1 MSLWSQE
8 SLPST
13 MMHRLKHHAVAA
25 ALVLAT
31 VIGCS
36 AQPQSTS
43 ESPAS
48 TVEDFSTEKLNE
60 YRGQVV
66 ILNFWA
72 AWCLPCIA
80 EMPALEAVHREYRD
94 RGVAVI
100 GVNISE
106 TNEEIAAFAQK
117 HELTFPMLRDTQRQA
132 MKTYDVLVLPTTFFL
147 DRHGDHYCWLDH
159 SENEKCMQR
168 GSVTERFLKEQIRTL
183 LD

>member
-1 MSLWSQE
+1 MTYR
-8 SLPST
+8 ST
-13 MMHRLKHHAVAA
+13 LRAVAA
-25 ALVLAT
+25 VLVLAT

-36 AQPQSTS
+36 AQTQSTS
-43 ESPAS
+43 VSSAS
-48 TVEDFSTEKLNE
+48 TVEDFSTEKLHE

-94 RGVAVI
+94 QGVAVI

-106 TNEEIAAFAQK
+106 TSEEIAAFTQK
-117 HELTFPMLRDTQRQA
+117 HDLTFPMLRDTQRQA
-132 MKTYDVLVLPTTFFL
+132 VRAYDVLVLPTTFFL
-147 DRHGDHYCWLDH
+147 DRQGDHYCWLDH

-168 GSVTERFLKEQIRTL
+168 GSVTERFLKEQIQAL